1 MMKPLRTKP
10 LGLAAMVVAGAIVA
24 TPAFAAEAPPSM
36 GPILEKLKLTPD
48 VLKNS
53 ANELAVP
60 AAWVAA
66 AKKEGTL
73 RVRLNLAERNFNKL
87 VNPFHERYPYIK
99 TEFTRAVGADRAVKP
114 LLAFKAGRYIADMTM
129 GISGK
134 FTDYLAAGAMENL
147 KSLPAWDKIP
157 KELRH
162 PDGHF
167 GAYGIVNWCTSYN
180 TNKVKKSELPKTWS
194 EMIHDPKWRG
204 GRVGSANRP
213 QLWLIMIWGAKG
225 EKYAK
230 NLMDDFFATL
240 RPQLRKEA
248 INGMMKLASIGEVDL
263 AMPSAGYR
271 VKLQEKLG
279 APIAF
284 HCPEPVPTAA
294 ADVMVFKGGPRVNS
308 AKIFVNWLISI
319 EGQLALHA
327 ADGTRPSHVDL
338 ASMSSV
344 LPYPDAVL
352 GKKLAYRTLDLTLNH
367 MKPMFKAWNKS
378 WQAAGGPARKKRKK
392 R

>member
-1 MMKPLRTKP
+1 MHPIRSKWS
-10 LGLAAMVVAGAIVA
+10 GLAAVLVAGSFIAG
-24 TPAFAAEAPPSM
+24 PAMAASPPSM
-36 GPILEKLKLTPD
+36 EGVLKKLKMSRD
-48 VLKNS
+48 ILKN
-53 ANELAVP
+53 AEKELAVP

-73 RVRLNLAERNFNKL
+73 RVRLNLSERNFKKL
-87 VNPFHERYPYIK
+87 VKPFHERYPYIK

-114 LLAFKAGRYIADMTM
+114 LLAFRAGRYIADMTM

-134 FTDYLAAGAMENL
+134 FTDYLAAGAMEDLRGMPSWNT
-147 KSLPAWDKIP
+147 IP

-162 PDGHF
+162 PDGYY

-180 TNKVKKSELPKTWS
+180 TKNVKKSELPKTWS
-194 EMIHDPKWRG
+194 ELVRDPKWRG

-230 NLMDDFFATL
+230 DLMDDFFSVL

-271 VKLQEKLG
+271 VKLQVERG

-284 HCPEPVPTAA
+284 HCPEPVPTSA
-294 ADVMVFKGGPRVNS
+294 ADVVVFKGGPRVNS

-338 ASMSSV
+338 ASVSSV

-352 GKKLAYRTLDLTLNH
+352 GKKLAFRTLDLTLNQ

>member
-1 MMKPLRTKP
+1 MKHLRSKP
-10 LGLAAMVVAGAIVA
+10 LGLAAILVAGAIVA
-24 TPAFAAEAPPSM
+24 GPAVAADTPPSM
-36 GPILEKLKLTPD
+36 DGILKQLKLTPD

-53 ANELAVP
+53 AKELAVP

-66 AKKEGTL
+66 AKKEGTI
-73 RVRLNLAERNFNKL
+73 RVRLNLAERNFIKL
-87 VNPFHERYPYIK
+87 VKPFHERYPYIK

-114 LLAFKAGRYIADMTM
+114 LLAFKAGRYIADLTM

-134 FTDYLAAGAMENL
+134 FTDYLAAKAMEDL
-147 KSLPAWDKIP
+147 SDIPAWDTIP

-162 PDGHF
+162 PDGLY

-180 TNKVKKSELPKTWS
+180 VNKVKKSELPKTWS
-194 EMIHDPKWRG
+194 ELIHDPKWRG

-230 NLMDDFFATL
+230 GLMDDFFSTL
-240 RPQLRKEA
+240 KPQLRKEA

-284 HCPEPVPTAA
+284 HCPEPVPTSA
-294 ADVMVFKGGPRVNS
+294 ADVVVFKGGPRVNS

-327 ADGTRPSHVDL
+327 ADGTRPSHLDL
-338 ASMSSV
+338 ASLSSV

-352 GKKLAYRTLDLTLNH
+352 GKKLAYRTLDLTLNQ

>member
-1 MMKPLRTKP
+1 MKHLRLKS
-10 LGLAAMVVAGAIVA
+10 LGLAVMLVAGTIAA
-24 TPAFAAEAPPSM
+24 GPAVAAERPPSM
-36 GPILEKLKLTPD
+36 EGILKKLNMTAD

-53 ANELAVP
+53 AKELAVP

-87 VNPFHERYPYIK
+87 IKPFHERYPYIK

-114 LLAFKAGRYIADMTM
+114 LLAFKAGRYIADLTM

-134 FTDYLAAGAMENL
+134 FTDYLAADAMEDL
-147 KSLPAWDKIP
+147 SSMPSWETIP

-162 PDGHF
+162 PDGYY

-180 TNKVKKSELPKTWS
+180 INKVKKSELPKTWS
-194 EMIHDPKWRG
+194 ELIRDPKWRG

-225 EKYAK
+225 EQYAK
-230 NLMDDFFATL
+230 DLMDDFFSTL
-240 RPQLRKEA
+240 KPQLRKEA
-248 INGMMKLASIGEVDL
+248 INGMMQLASIGEVDL

-271 VKLQEKLG
+271 VKLQADLG
-279 APIAF
+279 RPIAF

-327 ADGTRPSHVDL
+327 ADGTRPSHGER
-338 ASMSSV
+338 ASVSSV
-344 LPYPDAVL
+344 LPYPEAVL
-352 GKKLAYRTLDLTLNH
+352 GKKLAYRTLDLTLNQ
-367 MKPMFKAWNKS
+367 MQPMFKAWNKS
-378 WQAAGGPARKKRKK
+378 WQAAGGPARKRRKK

>member
-1 MMKPLRTKP
+1 MRRLRSKP
-10 LGLAAMVVAGAIVA
+10 LGLAVVLVAGIAVSG
-24 TPAFAAEAPPSM
+24 PVFAAEMPPSM
-36 GPILEKLKLTPD
+36 NGILKKLGLTPD
-48 VLKNS
+48 ILKNS
-53 ANELAVP
+53 VNELAVP

-87 VNPFHERYPYIK
+87 VKPFSERYPFIEV
-99 TEFTRAVGADRAVKP
+99 EFTRAVGADRAVKP
-114 LLAFKAGRYIADMTM
+114 LLAFKSGRYIADITM

-134 FTDYLAAGAMENL
+134 FTDYLAADAMEDL
-147 KSLPAWDKIP
+147 RPLPSWSKIP
-157 KELRH
+157 EPLRH
-162 PDGHF
+162 PKGYF

-180 TNKVKKSELPKTWS
+180 VNKVKKSELPKTWS
-194 EMIHDPKWRG
+194 ELIRDPKWRN

-213 QLWLIMIWGAKG
+213 QLWLINIWGAKG

-230 NLMDDFFATL
+230 NLMGDFFSTL
-240 RPQLRKEA
+240 KPQLRKEA

-271 VKLQEKLG
+271 VKLQVERG

-294 ADVMVFKGGPRVNS
+294 ADVVVFKGGPRVNS
-308 AKIFVNWLISI
+308 AKIFVNWLMSI
-319 EGQLALHA
+319 EGQLALNA

-338 ASMSSV
+338 ATLASV
-344 LPYPDAVL
+344 MPFPEAVQ
-352 GKKLAYRTLDLTLNH
+352 GKKLAYRTLDLTLNQ

-378 WQAAGGPARKKRKK
+378 WLAAGGPARKKRKK

>member
-1 MMKPLRTKP
+1 MKSLRSKP
-10 LGLAAMVVAGAIVA
+10 FGPAAMLVAGSIVA
-24 TPAFAAEAPPSM
+24 GPAFAADTPPSM
-36 GPILEKLKLTPD
+36 DGILKKLKLTSA

-53 ANELAVP
+53 VNELAVP

-66 AKKEGTL
+66 AKNEGTL

-87 VNPFHERYPYIK
+87 VKPFHERYPFIK

-114 LLAFKAGRYIADMTM
+114 LLAFKAGRYIADLTM

-134 FTDYLAAGAMENL
+134 FTDYLAAGAMEDL
-147 KSLPAWDKIP
+147 RSLPAWDKIP

-167 GAYGIVNWCTSYN
+167 GAYGVVNWCMSYN
-180 TNKVKKSELPKTWS
+180 TKKVTKSELPKTWL
-194 EMIHDPKWRG
+194 ELIHDSKWRG

-213 QLWLIMIWGAKG
+213 QLWLIMIWGEKG

-230 NLMDDFFATL
+230 DLMGDFFSTL
-240 RPQLRKEA
+240 KPQLRKEA

-279 APIAF
+279 APMASSA
-284 HCPEPVPTAA
+284 PAA
-294 ADVMVFKGGPRVNS
+294 SGSSSMPRS
-308 AKIFVNWLISI
+308 
-319 EGQLALHA
+319 
-327 ADGTRPSHVDL
+327 
-338 ASMSSV
+338 
-344 LPYPDAVL
+344 
-352 GKKLAYRTLDLTLNH
+352 
-367 MKPMFKAWNKS
+367 
-378 WQAAGGPARKKRKK
+378 
-392 R
+392 

>member
-1 MMKPLRTKP
+1 
-10 LGLAAMVVAGAIVA
+10 MVVAGAVVA
-24 TPAFAAEAPPSM
+24 APAFAAEAPPSM

-87 VNPFHERYPYIK
+87 VKPFHERYPYIK

-114 LLAFKAGRYIADMTM
+114 LLAFKAGRYIADITM

-194 EMIHDPKWRG
+194 EMIHDPKWRD

-327 ADGTRPSHVDL
+327 ADGTRPSHLDL
-338 ASMSSV
+338 ASLSSV
-344 LPYPDAVL
+344 LPYPEAVL
-352 GKKLAYRTLDLTLNH
+352 GKKLAYRTLDLTLNQ

-392 R
+392 TLE

>member
-1 MMKPLRTKP
+1 MKHLRSKP
-10 LGLAAMVVAGAIVA
+10 LGLAAMLVAGAVIA
-24 TPAFAAEAPPSM
+24 GPTFAADMPPSM
-36 GPILEKLKLTPD
+36 NGVLKKLHLTTA

-53 ANELAVP
+53 DKELAVP

-73 RVRLNLAERNFNKL
+73 RVRLNLAEKNFNKL
-87 VNPFHERYPYIK
+87 VKPFHERYPYIK

-114 LLAFKAGRYIADMTM
+114 LLAFKAGRYIADITM

-134 FTDYLAAGAMENL
+134 FTDYLAANAMEDL
-147 KSLPAWDKIP
+147 RDMPTWDKIP

-167 GAYGIVNWCTSYN
+167 AAYGIVNWCMSYN
-180 TNKVKKSELPKTWS
+180 TKKVQKSELPKTWS
-194 EMIHDPKWRG
+194 EMIHDAKWRG

-213 QLWLIMIWGAKG
+213 QLWLIMIWGDKG
-225 EKYAK
+225 EQYAK
-230 NLMDDFFATL
+230 NLMSDFFSVL
-240 RPQLRKEA
+240 KPQLRKEA
-248 INGMMKLASIGEVDL
+248 INGMMKLASIGEVDI

-271 VKLQEKLG
+271 VKLQVDRG
-279 APIAF
+279 APIGF
-284 HCPEPVPTAA
+284 HCPEPVPTAP
-294 ADVMVFKGGPRVNS
+294 ADVVVFKGSPRVNS
-308 AKIFVNWLISI
+308 AKIFVNWLTSI

-344 LPYPDAVL
+344 MPYPDAVL
-352 GKKLAYRTLDLTLNH
+352 GKKLAYRTLDLTLH
-367 MKPMFKAWNKS
+367 QMKPMFAAWNKS
-378 WQAAGGPARKKRKK
+378 WQAAGGPARKARNKK

>member
-1 MMKPLRTKP
+1 MMKQPRSKS
-10 LGLAAMVVAGAIVA
+10 LGLAAMLVAGAVVA
-24 TPAFAAEAPPSM
+24 APTFAADAPPSM
-36 GPILEKLKLTPD
+36 GPILK
-48 VLKNS
+48 
-53 ANELAVP
+53 
-60 AAWVAA
+60 
-66 AKKEGTL
+66 
-73 RVRLNLAERNFNKL
+73 KL
-87 VNPFHERYPYIK
+87 VKPFHERYPYIK

-114 LLAFKAGRYIADMTM
+114 LLAFRAGRYIADMTM

-134 FTDYLAAGAMENL
+134 FTDYLSAGAMENL
-147 KSLPAWDKIP
+147 KGLPAWSKIP

-180 TNKVKKSELPKTWS
+180 TKKVKKSELPKTWD
-194 EMIHDPKWRG
+194 ELIHDPKWRG

-230 NLMDDFFATL
+230 NLMDDFFSTL
-240 RPQLRKEA
+240 KPQLRKEA

-284 HCPEPVPTAA
+284 HCPEPVPTSA
-294 ADVMVFKGGPRVNS
+294 ADVVVFKGGPRVNS

-327 ADGTRPSHVDL
+327 ADGTRPSHLDL
-338 ASMSSV
+338 ASLSSV

-352 GKKLAYRTLDLTLNH
+352 GKKLVYRTLDLTLNQ